1 MSGNS
6 EISKSIKIIPFHG
19 QKKMFQQWSGKF
31 LAAARVRGYAGILT
45 GSVKVP
51 AEKEDLKDTE
61 TEKLKARSNNEKAYT
76 DLVLSMED
84 EVCFSYVDGAKSTKL
99 PSGDAALAW
108 KRLNNKYRPVT
119 KQQRV
124 SQRLDFQN
132 SRLANW
138 KDDPD
143 EWITEL
149 EKKRVYLKD
158 MGVDISDEDFV
169 LQVISN
175 LPEEYDNVIERIED
189 EIDLIEIEELREK
202 LNIKYEKI
210 MLRKGSHKKSYRKS
224 DGEETALVTTH
235 GEENGVMTSM
245 GFISDYALAV
255 AFKKRCPR
263 CGNWGHKREDCK
275 TKIGDSKSANN
286 SSNNSN
292 YNSSG
297 GKSNVKCWTC
307 GKYGHKKSECKF
319 NKKDDSG
326 NVAGDGGE
334 EEVALCGFIDDS
346 KELEKCEID
355 VVLLNHGYD
364 FANIPS
370 DVWIGDTGASC
381 HLTNSLNGMIDL
393 EECSSKVTVGSGEN
407 LDCLKIGTKTGKIV
421 QKDGTIRFLKLKNV
435 KYVPKLHCN
444 LISLS
449 QLLNDGKELRGSKTM
464 MKVISNNRPVLIF
477 DRKISSGKGFLF
489 GVKISTNDFNQRAIG
504 DANKVRFAKNKKI
517 NINLAHQLLGH
528 PGSTILRSTSTNL
541 GWILTGKLQKCEHCA
556 IGKAKQKNVPKYVEK
571 RDFSPGEG
579 WSIDISS
586 IKNSS
591 AGGSK
596 YWCLWVDRSTGFK
609 QSFFLSSKVG
619 QVKPGVNFVDELKK
633 KHKIS
638 VKTIRADNAGE
649 NKKLEDA
656 LLKAGHGVTFEYTAA
671 NTPQQNG
678 AVERGF
684 ATLYGRVR
692 SMFQGSGIED
702 EIRQKLWA
710 EAAQMATDLDNICSY
725 DGRKSRYE
733 KLFKYSPNFQ
743 NDMRIFGE
751 MGIVLRPEPGEH
763 HGKMKNRGTP
773 AIFVGYSQKHATST
787 YRMFNIDSGRVIVT
801 RNVQWLDKNYGT
813 WKKEDR
819 FVIPETEDDDSDP
832 DEEDRSTESGREEE
846 VEEKEKSTKL
856 DRELKKLFTSYNPT
870 KSVPAPEV
878 VECAFVGGTLDGYD
892 NPRTFQEAWNHPD
905 EHKRKMWRQ
914 AIRKEFRCMIE
925 KGVWR
930 HVKRRDVPEN
940 RRLVGCVWVFKKK
953 RNGVYRARLCAQGFS
968 QIPGIDHKDNFSP
981 VITDVTYRIVMVM
994 MLLFGWVAEIVDI
1007 ETAFLYGDLEEEI
1020 FMRMPQGMY
1029 EYFGKKCEDECLF
1042 LLQGIYGLVQS
1053 ARQFFKKLLEILIG
1067 KMGFIKCLSDQCLL
1081 FRRDETGT
1089 AIICLYIDDTLVVG
1103 DKLAIEK
1110 FKKEIKTFF
1119 STKEEGMMDEF
1130 VGCKVMRTG
1139 EKRLLFYQDDLIKK
1153 IELHFG
1159 EDVQNMRKY
1168 NTPASP
1174 GTGIVRPTEDDVK
1187 ISSKDQTRYRSGV
1200 GMLLYLV
1207 KFSRPDISNAVRE
1220 LSKAN
1225 DGATMAHFKEL
1236 LRCIKFVLDTKNR
1249 MLFYE
1254 VEKSWK
1260 VKDFSNFILKMRL
1273 TAFCDSDYAGD
1284 KETRKSV
1291 TAYAIHFEKC
1301 LIAFKS
1307 RSQKTVSL
1315 SSTEAEF
1322 NAIGEVC
1329 AEIMFIKNIIEFL
1342 GITLQLPIVVNCDN
1356 VGAIYMSY
1364 NAKTSPRT
1372 KHVSIKRLFVREFVQ
1387 DGEIAIKFVRSEN
1400 NDSDVWSKN
1409 TSVAVFEKHT
1419 NKFMVYHEEKSP
1431 ESK

>member
-1 MSGNS
+1 MSRNA

-19 QKKMFQQWSGKF
+19 KKKMFQQWSGKF

-45 GSVKVP
+45 GKDKVP
-51 AEKEDLKDTE
+51 AEKDDLKDIDK
-61 TEKLKARSNNEKAYT
+61 EKIKNRANNEKAYT
-76 DLVLSMED
+76 DLILSMEE
-84 EVCFSYVDGAKSTKL
+84 EVCFAYVDGAKSTEL
-99 PSGDAALAW
+99 PNGDAFLAW
-108 KRLNNKYRPVT
+108 KRLNAKYRPIT
-119 KQQRV
+119 RQQRV

-132 SRLANW
+132 SKLGSW

-149 EKKRVYLKD
+149 ERKRVYLKD
-158 MGVDISDEDFV
+158 MGVDISDDDFI
-169 LQVISN
+169 LHVISN
-175 LPEEYDNVIERIED
+175 LPEEYDNVIERLED
-189 EIDLIEIEELREK
+189 DIDTLDIEELRDK
-202 LNIKYEKI
+202 LNVKYEKI
-210 MLRKGSHKKSYRKS
+210 MLRKHIRKSAKIS
-224 DGEETALVTTH
+224 DGEETALIMSSNRQDEK
-235 GEENGVMTSM
+235 GIMTSM
-245 GFISDYALAV
+245 GFISDQALAV

-275 TKIGDSKSANN
+275 TKIGVSSSTN

-292 YNSSG
+292 NNSSG
-297 GKSNVKCWTC
+297 GKSNIKCWAC
-307 GKYGHKKSECKF
+307 GRYGHIKSECKF

-334 EEVALCGFIDDS
+334 EEVALCGFIDES
-346 KELEKCEID
+346 KELGNCEKDI
-355 VVLLNHGYD
+355 VLLNHEYD
-364 FANIPS
+364 FSNIPP

-381 HLTNSLNGMIDL
+381 HLTNCLDGMIDL
-393 EECSSKVTVGSGEN
+393 EDCSSKITVGSGEN

-421 QKDGTIRFLKLKNV
+421 QKDGTIRSLKLKNV

-449 QLLNDGKELRGSKTM
+449 QLLSDGKELRGSKTM
-464 MKVISNNRPVLIF
+464 MKVISENRPVLIF

-489 GVKISTNDFNQRAIG
+489 VVKISTNDFNQKAIG
-504 DANKVRFAKNKKI
+504 GANKVRFSKNKRI

-528 PGSTILRSTSTNL
+528 PGSAILRSTAASL
-541 GWILTGKLQKCEHCA
+541 GWILNGKLQKCEHCA

-596 YWCLWVDRSTGFK
+596 YWCLWMDRSTGFK

-619 QVKPGVNFVDELKK
+619 QVKPGVNFVDELKT

-702 EIRQKLWA
+702 ENRQKLWA

-725 DGRKSRYE
+725 DGKKSRYE

-763 HGKMKNRGTP
+763 HGKMKNRGTH
-773 AIFVGYSQKHATST
+773 AIFVGYSHKHATST
-787 YRMFNIDSGRVIVT
+787 YRMFNLNSGRVIVT

-813 WKKEDR
+813 WNKEDR
-819 FVIPETEDDDSDP
+819 FAIPETEDDSDSD
-832 DEEDRSTESGREEE
+832 EEAGSIRSGREEK
-846 VEEKEKSTKL
+846 VDEKEKLTKL

-870 KSVPAPEV
+870 KPIPAPDV

-892 NPRTFQEAWNHPD
+892 NPRSFQEAWNHPD
-905 EHKRKMWRQ
+905 EHERKMWRL
-914 AIRKEFRCMIE
+914 AIRKEFNCMI
-925 KGVWR
+925 
-930 HVKRRDVPEN
+930 KRRVWKHIKKRNVPEY

-1020 FMRMPQGMY
+1020 FMRMPQGMH
-1029 EYFGKKCEDECLF
+1029 EYFGKKYEDECLF

-1081 FRRDETGT
+1081 TRTDETGT
-1089 AIICLYIDDTLVVG
+1089 TIICLYIDDTLVVG
-1103 DKLAIEK
+1103 DKIAIEK
-1110 FKKEIKTFF
+1110 FKKEIKFFF
-1119 STKEEGMMDEF
+1119 STKEEGTMDEF

-1139 EKRLLFYQDDLIKK
+1139 EKRMLFYQDDLIKK
-1153 IELHFG
+1153 IEMYFG
-1159 EDVQNMRKY
+1159 EEVKNMRKY
-1168 NTPASP
+1168 KTPASP

-1236 LRCIKFVLDTKNR
+1236 LRCIKYVLDTKNR

-1291 TAYAIHFEKC
+1291 TAYAIYFEKC

-1419 NKFMVYHEEKSP
+1419 NKFMFYHDEKSLRN
-1431 ESK
+1431 